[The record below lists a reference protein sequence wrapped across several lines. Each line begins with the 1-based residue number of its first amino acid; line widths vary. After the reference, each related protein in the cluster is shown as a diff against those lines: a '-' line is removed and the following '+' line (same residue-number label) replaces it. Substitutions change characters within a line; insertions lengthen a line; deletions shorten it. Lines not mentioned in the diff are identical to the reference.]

1 MHSTCACRILTGE
14 TFLGFFSEPPQGPFD
29 VYRDPA
35 KFRQDV
41 VKGRQILAGP
51 SIQLFEKKYE
61 RIFEGE
67 ALTEPWRDKARQR
80 VRIYN
85 IRNYGK
91 SILKIKLRKIR
102 TYGLFLSIF
111 DI

>member
-1 MHSTCACRILTGE
+1 LHSTCACRILTGE
-14 TFLGFFSEPPQGPFD
+14 AFLGFFSDPPQGPFD

-61 RIFEGE
+61 RVYEGE
-67 ALTEPWRDKARQR
+67 ALTEPWRDEARQR
-80 VRIYN
+80 VCI
-85 IRNYGK
+85 
-91 SILKIKLRKIR
+91 
-102 TYGLFLSIF
+102 IF
-111 DI
+111 IICEITGNQY